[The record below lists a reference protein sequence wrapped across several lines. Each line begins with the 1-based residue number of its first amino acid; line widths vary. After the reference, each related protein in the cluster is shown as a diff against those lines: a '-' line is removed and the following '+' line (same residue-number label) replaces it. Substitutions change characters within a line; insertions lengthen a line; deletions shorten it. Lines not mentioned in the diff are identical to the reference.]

1 MHWYLNILY
10 FQRNSILEDS
20 MRHLEFAKIVPNRVM
35 NVPLS
40 NSYFSTAIR
49 RYSWRE
55 SVLKKN
61 RVPILHD
68 RMNFTISFSNIR
80 GKGWRKIYGNVLS
93 ISLRVRCYTSS
104 YVCRAMLFH
113 ILREYNRSLFK
124 VKFQLQVGKALY
136 RCSCYIIL
144 FIFT

>member
-1 MHWYLNILY
+1 MSLSRIHI
-10 FQRNSILEDS
+10 FQQPLEGILE
-20 MRHLEFAKIVPNRVM
+20 EKAF
-35 NVPLS
+35 
-40 NSYFSTAIR
+40 
-49 RYSWRE
+49 
-55 SVLKKN
+55 LKKN

-144 FIFT
+144 LSCYIIYLPKVKFE